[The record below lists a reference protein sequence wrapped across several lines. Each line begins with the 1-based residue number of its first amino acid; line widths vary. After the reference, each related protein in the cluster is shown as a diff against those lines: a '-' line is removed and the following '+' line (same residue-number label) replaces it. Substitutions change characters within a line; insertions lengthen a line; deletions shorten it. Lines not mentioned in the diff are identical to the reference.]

1 MRSKNILQLLEES
14 KYTVA
19 ISGKEMFL
27 ENGYPGVRDGEES
40 YEIEQKYGYSA
51 EEILSSAFYATRKDV
66 FFEFYR
72 TEMLAAAAIPPG
84 KGFLNLQKMEEYGLV
99 PVSYT
104 HLDVYK
110 RQEYDYAIF

>member
-51 EEILSSAFYATRKDV
+51 E
-66 FFEFYR
+66 
-72 TEMLAAAAIPPG
+72 
-84 KGFLNLQKMEEYGLV
+84 
-99 PVSYT
+99 
-104 HLDVYK
+104 
-110 RQEYDYAIF
+110 

>member
-1 MRSKNILQLLEES
+1 MNMRSKNILQLLEES

-51 EEILSSAFYATRKDV
+51 EEILSSAFYATRKACSCSDC
-66 FFEFYR
+66 
-72 TEMLAAAAIPPG
+72 AW
-84 KGFLNLQKMEEYGLV
+84 KGLFKSAKDGGIRPCTLR
-99 PVSYT
+99 
-104 HLDVYK
+104 DYK
-110 RQEYDYAIF
+110 KAVWTS